1 MWLLQCDKRATVCF
15 CAWSCAFFCICR
27 CVFYTQKCHML
38 VCTSVFSC
46 HFFFF
51 FLRRQCAACTHER
64 KGNIVCS
71 ASLYSGT
78 YQLKGCC
85 LDSLRW
91 GYSVKKQ
98 AIQMSEHWGKFFTT
112 HLITEN
118 ITAEGWVGGTSRG
131 LYCGF
136 LFFFILLQFTHI
148 SCSAIFL
155 IFLVISHTQACYLP
169 FHPSITTIIHTRLE
183 HIAQPEIK
191 FKKNIIEICYVTFVR
206 DLQYINTY
214 APIIMYNVEKRL
226 TELYSVC

>member
-71 ASLYSGT
+71 VSLYSGT

-131 LYCGF
+131 LYCV
-136 LFFFILLQFTHI
+136 FFFFYTFTIHTHFLQRHLLNIPRHFTH
-148 SCSAIFL
+148 SSML
-155 IFLVISHTQACYLP
+155 SSISHVPALP
-169 FHPSITTIIHTRLE
+169 QSSIRDS
-183 HIAQPEIK
+183 
-191 FKKNIIEICYVTFVR
+191 NI
-206 DLQYINTY
+206 LHN
-214 APIIMYNVEKRL
+214 PK
-226 TELYSVC
+226 

>member
-1 MWLLQCDKRATVCF
+1 MVMCLFLHLSLCVLHTEMPYACVHF
-15 CAWSCAFFCICR
+15 
-27 CVFYTQKCHML
+27 CVFMSFL
-38 VCTSVFSC
+38 I
-46 HFFFF
+46 F

-112 HLITEN
+112 HLIIEN

-183 HIAQPEIK
+183 HIAQPKIK

>member
-1 MWLLQCDKRATVCF
+1 MCLFLHLSLCVLHTEMPYACVHF
-15 CAWSCAFFCICR
+15 
-27 CVFYTQKCHML
+27 CVFM
-38 VCTSVFSC
+38 S
-46 HFFFF
+46 FFFF

-71 ASLYSGT
+71 VSLYSGT

-91 GYSVKKQ
+91 GYSVKKTSHSNVR
-98 AIQMSEHWGKFFTT
+98 ALGEVFHHTSDYWKYHSWGFSRRHKPRTI
-112 HLITEN
+112 L
-118 ITAEGWVGGTSRG
+118 WV
-131 LYCGF
+131 
-136 LFFFILLQFTHI
+136 FFFYILLQFTHI

-169 FHPSITTIIHTRLE
+169 FHPSITAIIHTRLE
-183 HIAQPEIK
+183 HIAQPKIK

>member
-1 MWLLQCDKRATVCF
+1 MVMCLFLHLSLCVLHTEMPYACVHF
-15 CAWSCAFFCICR
+15 
-27 CVFYTQKCHML
+27 CVFMSFL
-38 VCTSVFSC
+38 I
-46 HFFFF
+46 F

-118 ITAEGWVGGTSRG
+118 ITAEGWVGVTSRG

-136 LFFFILLQFTHI
+136 FFFYTFTIHTHFLQRHLLNIPRHFTHSSMLSSI
-148 SCSAIFL
+148 SSQHYHNHPYETRTYCT
-155 IFLVISHTQACYLP
+155 TQNK
-169 FHPSITTIIHTRLE
+169 I
-183 HIAQPEIK
+183 
-191 FKKNIIEICYVTFVR
+191 
-206 DLQYINTY
+206 
-214 APIIMYNVEKRL
+214 
-226 TELYSVC
+226 